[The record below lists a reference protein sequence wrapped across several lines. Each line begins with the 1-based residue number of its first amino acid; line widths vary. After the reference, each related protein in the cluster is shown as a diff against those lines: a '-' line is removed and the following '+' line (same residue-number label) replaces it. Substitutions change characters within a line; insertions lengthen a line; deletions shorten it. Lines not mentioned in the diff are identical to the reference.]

1 MKKSQKPQNPYSK
14 RSLIQSRVDTKELQ
28 TIVTKAV
35 MFANGNVSEWVRMAS
50 LNYKPITK
58 SKVEK

>member
-1 MKKSQKPQNPYSK
+1 MNKQKLQNPYSR

-28 TIVTKAV
+28 TIITKAA
-35 MFANGNVSEWVRMAS
+35 MFTGGNVSEWVREAA

-58 SKVEK
+58 SKVGK

>member
-1 MKKSQKPQNPYSK
+1 MSKQKLQNPYSR

-28 TIVTKAV
+28 TIVTKAA
-35 MFANGNVSEWVRMAS
+35 MFTGGNVSEWVREAA

-58 SKVEK
+58 TKVGK

>member
-1 MKKSQKPQNPYSK
+1 MNKQKLQNPYSR

-28 TIVTKAV
+28 TIVTKAA
-35 MFANGNVSEWVRMAS
+35 MFTGGNVSEWVREAA

-58 SKVEK
+58 TKVGK